1 LPLRNV
7 VYPVMALHDLLSYL
21 RALDPKEVSRKCE
34 VAYLPPKE
42 EKGPRYLVNVL
53 DLTYCFHLTDGTAE
67 EVVKKEPAD
76 LSFSAVIA
84 KYLANQ
90 IRCEPQKGWVG
101 IERFANA
108 QAYHSDYVRKV
119 LRPMIEAFGTKADLF
134 THSAIATGGRREK
147 LGGISFSFKFFP
159 RLLTLVQL
167 WPSSDTVL
175 GRAEVSVKF
184 SPHAVQYL
192 EGRDAMTMAEF
203 LVKRLLHNRTT
214 RRRSVST

>member
-1 LPLRNV
+1 MIPLQEVLTHLRN
-7 VYPVMALHDLLSYL
+7 
-21 RALDPKEVSRKCE
+21 LDPKEVSRKCE
-34 VAYLPPKE
+34 VAYLPPRE
-42 EKGPRYLVNVL
+42 GKGPRYLVNVL
-53 DLTYCFHLTDGTAE
+53 DLTYCFNLADGTAE

-76 LSFSAVIA
+76 PGFSVVIA

-90 IRCEPQKGWVG
+90 VKFEPQKGWVG
-101 IERFANA
+101 IEKFVNA
-108 QAYHSDYVRKV
+108 HAYHSDYVRKV

-134 THSAIATGGRREK
+134 TQSAVATGGRREK

-175 GRAEVSVKF
+175 GRAEVSIKF

-192 EGRDAMTMAEF
+192 EGREAMTIAEF
-203 LVKRLLHNRTT
+203 LVKRLLHNRT
-214 RRRSVST
+214 RRRSVTV